1 MARVEGD
8 WVRAGRR
15 DAVMIAARAFQNYV
29 MRVMTLRRMSMPS
42 MAFTTVS
49 RSRPLLLLAALG
61 GAIMAAALGLWA
73 YYGTAVFF
81 EIVRTGW
88 IACF

>member
-1 MARVEGD
+1 
-8 WVRAGRR
+8 
-15 DAVMIAARAFQNYV
+15 
-29 MRVMTLRRMSMPS
+29 MPP

-49 RSRPLLLLAALG
+49 RSRPLLLAGLG
-61 GAIMAAALGLWA
+61 GAIMAGALGLWV

-88 IACF
+88 VACF

>member
-1 MARVEGD
+1 M
-8 WVRAGRR
+8 RAITSG
-15 DAVMIAARAFQNYV
+15 
-29 MRVMTLRRMSMPS
+29 SWP
-42 MAFTTVS
+42 
-49 RSRPLLLLAALG
+49 SRPLVLLAIFG
-61 GAIMAAALGLWA
+61 GLIMAATLAMWA